1 MDQRKKRIAII
12 SSIATVL
19 FIAPLIVFA
28 VMYQSSE
35 RENKFQPAKANIQ
48 VKEGNESSDE
58 LIKTDYAWTASGDNY
73 TVTKPVE
80 IIDVRNMNDEY
91 LRVRFIPMWYDTDG
105 NVVGGT
111 DEFSDFSNIDLVGD
125 ELQFKKSDNS
135 TVLLTLKL
143 YTDNT
148 DSENN
153 WSNDWRY
160 DSSEQ
165 CFYYK
170 GIIQSG
176 DISNKL
182 LSGAQIPKAV
192 YDATKDQYTLH
203 IEVLADAIQ
212 TGGDAKNDRWVNP

>member
-1 MDQRKKRIAII
+1 MSKKKKRTIII
-12 SSIATVL
+12 SGIITIL
-19 FIAPLIVFA
+19 LIAPQIVLA
-28 VMYQSSE
+28 VMYQSSK
-35 RENKFQPAKANIQ
+35 RENKFHPAQANVQ
-48 VKEGNESSDE
+48 VQEGNQSSDE
-58 LIKTDYAWTASGDNY
+58 LINTDYTWTASGDNY

-80 IIDVRNMNDEY
+80 IIDVRGKNDEY

-105 NVVGGT
+105 NVVGGA
-111 DEFSDFSNIDLVGD
+111 DEFSDFSNINLVGD

-135 TVLLTLKL
+135 KVLLTLKL
-143 YTDNT
+143 YTDNA

-153 WSNDWRY
+153 WNNDWRY

-170 GIIQSG
+170 GKIQSG

-212 TGGDAKNDRWVNP
+212 TGGDANDDRW